1 MASCVV
7 FTKTGPLKN
16 KYRLFNIPR
25 KISGNDVGSLEH
37 VLQRRLKYYDDP
49 KIKPSLILIDGGK
62 VQLKFANKVISNSDH
77 TDLNVI
83 SIVKGSNRI
92 RATETIISK
101 NGVVELDKQSKAFLL
116 LQEIRDE
123 AHRFALKAQKSKKR
137 KSITKSELD
146 DIKGIGNVLKTRLLK
161 KFKNIKRIRVAS
173 IAELMTVRGISEK
186 IAKQIVHK
194 IK

>member
-1 MASCVV
+1 M
-7 FTKTGPLKN
+7 
-16 KYRLFNIPR
+16 
-25 KISGNDVGSLEH
+25 GSLEH

-173 IAELMTVRGISEK
+173 IAELMTVKELVRK
-186 IAKQIVHK
+186 
-194 IK
+194 